1 MFCTL
6 NYAIRKSFERILLK
20 LPPVSLMLTAALV
33 AIKVVLLFQE
43 EGSLPGITYL
53 TIPALAFV
61 FNSATSV
68 LVKAL
73 RGEEY
78 LPAMA
83 WGSRRVEF
91 LSRKKAPIR
100 VYSSLT
106 AYAIFDVV
114 IVLLMLEPS
123 KV

>member
-1 MFCTL
+1 M
-6 NYAIRKSFERILLK
+6 K

-100 VYSSLT
+100 VYSSLI
-106 AYAIFDVV
+106 AYAILDVV
-114 IVLLMLEPS
+114 MVLLMLEPS